1 MAKIVRSLSAKTDQY
16 GRAEIL
22 FRLTINR
29 TTQLRFKTGLYVA
42 ASRFKNGEIVKPR
55 ANQKE
60 LEELREVES
69 SLVSLEQFLLKLT
82 ETTPHENLQRIS
94 SLKRLTAGA
103 IRRSMPRRKRKQR
116 NCHSM
121 IL

>member
-1 MAKIVRSLSAKTDQY
+1 MAKIVRSLSAKADQY

-29 TTQLRFKTGLYVA
+29 TTQLRLKTGLYVS

-60 LEELREVES
+60 LEELREVEG
-69 SLVSLEQFLLKLT
+69 SLVALEQFLLKLT
-82 ETTPHENLQRIS
+82 ETTPHE
-94 SLKRLTAGA
+94 KLTKDFIAKE
-103 IRRSMPRRKRKQR
+103 IDRWR
-116 NCHSM
+116 NPEKYAPKEVKAKKM
-121 IL
+121 